1 MKSIWFKDLKLE
13 EIQRWKTPCMVEHLG
28 IELLEIT
35 PNSLI
40 AQMPVDHRTKQPDGI
55 LHGGASAALAET
67 TASLAAYLT
76 IDGSVKTTVGVDLSI
91 SHLKS
96 VSSGYVTAE
105 AKPVRLG
112 SKIQVWE
119 IRLTN
124 EAHELIATSRL
135 IVMILDR
142 R

>member
-1 MKSIWFKDLKLE
+1 MSIWFKDLKLE
-13 EIQRWKTPCMVEHLG
+13 ELKQWKDPTMIEHLG
-28 IELLEIT
+28 IELVEIT

-40 AQMPVDHRTKQPDGI
+40 ARMPVDHRTKQVEGI

-67 TASLAAYLT
+67 VASFAAYMT
-76 IDGSVKTTVGVDLSI
+76 IDGSHKTTVGVDLNI

-96 VSSGYVTAE
+96 VSSGHITAE

-124 EAHELIATSRL
+124 DQKDLIAISRL
-135 IVMILDR
+135 IVMIIER